1 MTRSGGRGSH
11 SPHSLT
17 FTSSLSSLLCIDL
30 RFWPIWTTCFF
41 PRSFPDQHQ
50 NDLSSSTPGSAAW
63 RKNGIEQGGQPPC
76 SPLESLWATDIYIS
90 CLDFWHG
97 YDSYVHH
104 STSFL
109 CFPFH
114 STKRSF
120 INPYL
125 GVCSKA
131 LQGSS
136 GIQPYH
142 YYLLL
147 ASSILDMLRD
157 IPPLL
162 KYQCSI
168 SGHGKWERT
177 MGRGTMEARE
187 ISKSGNRPTSDPEAQ
202 TASINHP
209 TQTGIVFLLLLWLIQ
224 SYPSRLQPLGSKCS
238 LPGNSCIF
246 SS

>member
-1 MTRSGGRGSH
+1 MTWGFGLFEQRVSFQGV
-11 SPHSLT
+11 
-17 FTSSLSSLLCIDL
+17 FQTSIKMTCQAPLLGQLLDVL
-30 RFWPIWTTCFF
+30 
-41 PRSFPDQHQ
+41 
-50 NDLSSSTPGSAAW
+50 
-63 RKNGIEQGGQPPC
+63 QPPC

-114 STKRSF
+114 STKISF

-168 SGHGKWERT
+168 SGHGRWERT
-177 MGRGTMEARE
+177 MGRGTVMQARE

-202 TASINHP
+202 TAGINHP

-224 SYPSRLQPLGSKCS
+224 SYPSRL
-238 LPGNSCIF
+238 
-246 SS
+246 